1 MKPGVYYNSLYF
13 SDMLKK
19 LPQDFSHRSFFFQ
32 LIRQI
37 PHTISY
43 DIPNPPTP

>member
-1 MKPGVYYNSLYF
+1 MKLGLYYNSLYF
-13 SDMLKK
+13 SDMLKS
-19 LPQDFSHRSFFFQ
+19 FHRISPIEASFFQF
-32 LIRQI
+32 IRQI